1 MFWFERSAKARH
13 IWSWLKKVEDM
24 TATDRSLTWLNSAS
38 VRVTRQ
44 RVALAELLVG
54 DGQERHVCA
63 EDLHAQVNT
72 DGASVSLATVYN
84 TLRTFSDAGLLREVR
99 VDGQKSYF
107 DTRLD
112 DHPHYFFEDDGTLC
126 DAPVDA
132 VKIADVKDAPEGM
145 EIAKVDILI
154 RLRSKE

>member
-1 MFWFERSAKARH
+1 
-13 IWSWLKKVEDM
+13 M
-24 TATDRSLTWLNSAS
+24 TPQDRSIGWLNSAG

-44 RVALAELLVG
+44 RLALAERLVG

-63 EDLHAQVNT
+63 EDLHLQVSE
-72 DGASVSLATVYN
+72 DGAPVSLATVYN
-84 TLRTFSDAGLLREVR
+84 TLRAFCDAGLLREVR

-112 DHPHYFFEDDGTLC
+112 DHAHYFLEDDGTIF
-126 DAPVDA
+126 DAPADA
-132 VKIADVKDAPEGM
+132 VCIADVKEAPDGT

-154 RLRSKE
+154 RLKSKG

>member
-1 MFWFERSAKARH
+1 
-13 IWSWLKKVEDM
+13 M
-24 TATDRSLTWLNSAS
+24 TPSDRGIEWLNSAD

-54 DGQERHVCA
+54 DGGNRHVCA
-63 EDLHAQVNT
+63 EDLHAQVNS
-72 DGASVSLATVYN
+72 DEASVSLATVYN
-84 TLRTFSDAGLLREVR
+84 TLRAFCAAGLLREVR

-112 DHPHYFFEDDGTLC
+112 DHPHYFFEDTGALC
-126 DAPVDA
+126 DAPADA
-132 VKIADVKDAPEGM
+132 VTVVDVKDAPAGM

-154 RLRSKE
+154 RVRAKA